1 MTSEKPFRDLVTFAR
16 GGGWGSESPQEGHE
30 LVAIIRGTDFDAV
43 RSGQLGGVPRRW
55 EKGTKL
61 PQRLLKANDIVLEI
75 SGGSS
80 AKGQSTGRSIFI
92 SNSILDGF
100 EIPVIPA
107 SFCRIVR
114 VDGDIVF
121 PRYAYY
127 GLQDM
132 YKSRRAAEY
141 ENQSTGISNFQFER
155 FLDAEYLRLPPMFE
169 QQAIAAVLGA
179 LDDKIAVNER
189 IASVYEQ
196 ILALEFELLGIDIE
210 PGEEVSIRASD
221 LVEFNPKLPPPS
233 REDAVYLDM
242 ASLPTSTARV
252 QGWSRRAPKSG
263 TRFSNGDTVMAR
275 ITPCLENGKTAFVDF
290 MEDGEIGVGS
300 TEFIV
305 MRACPNVPTHFPY
318 FLARSSR
325 FRKIAIQ
332 NMVGSSGR
340 QRVSAA
346 QLADVPLARPDRDSL
361 AKFGDRAA
369 AAFAHMKSLGAEN
382 QTLAQLR
389 DTLLPKLMSGELR
402 VRDAE
407 KMVEDAT

>member
-92 SNSILDGF
+92 GNSILDGF

-179 LDDKIAVNER
+179 LDDKIALNER
-189 IASVYEQ
+189 IAGTVLDLANAAYLSCVSGAFESVLVGDVMELKYGKSLPAARRVDGDVPVFGSGGVSGRHNEPLVEGPGVIVGRKGTVGSVYWSERSFFP
-196 ILALEFELLGIDIE
+196 IDTTFYVKIKRADIPMEFAYFALSNMGLDVMNSDSAVPGLNRNNVHGLPLKLPVGESVRQFGDQVRSMFEL
-210 PGEEVSIRASD
+210 
-221 LVEFNPKLPPPS
+221 
-233 REDAVYLDM
+233 RESVY
-242 ASLPTSTARV
+242 
-252 QGWSRRAPKSG
+252 
-263 TRFSNGDTVMAR
+263 
-275 ITPCLENGKTAFVDF
+275 
-290 MEDGEIGVGS
+290 
-300 TEFIV
+300 
-305 MRACPNVPTHFPY
+305 
-318 FLARSSR
+318 
-325 FRKIAIQ
+325 
-332 NMVGSSGR
+332 
-340 QRVSAA
+340 
-346 QLADVPLARPDRDSL
+346 
-361 AKFGDRAA
+361 
-369 AAFAHMKSLGAEN
+369 AEN